1 MARLLTDFEAALPT
15 LSKAVFSQ
23 PIDKTDDQKVNI
35 RPVMLKGTLAYQL
48 ERFRDNKAFH
58 RNVSAEELLKVV
70 ANELESRYRQAL
82 VVTDTET
89 IQYSMKRDG
98 SYKRHATA
106 SVPLPGKV
114 QSHNREKE
122 YILKEGENIVG
133 FAQSLCDLD
142 YAINA
147 LHSAKEYGDA
157 KYTVIGHSWGGFAAL
172 NISALHPEVE
182 SCVSISGFIGVERMI
197 EQFFSGILKFYRP
210 SVLRLEHESNP
221 MYSLID
227 ARKSLKNTKSRI
239 LYIASDNDPTVKT
252 AYHFDTLKRS
262 LPEVEN
268 IDFLLVEGKLHNPNY
283 SENAVAEL
291 SKMTKAMTEGMK
303 KKSFETPKAVEA
315 FRTSWDWEK
324 ITEQDEEL
332 WSKIFNFIEG
342 GSK

>member
-1 MARLLTDFEAALPT
+1 MIFEKAIVNVYKSNICIRQDANPLLSYFSAEDFPGLMHTPFDFEGNAGQKLQGYYYYYSSPRKDRLIIFDHGMGNGHVAYLREIELIARRGYT
-15 LSKAVFSQ
+15 VFTY
-23 PIDKTDDQKVNI
+23 DHTGC
-35 RPVMLKGTLAYQL
+35 R
-48 ERFRDNKAFH
+48 
-58 RNVSAEELLKVV
+58 
-70 ANELESRYRQAL
+70 ES
-82 VVTDTET
+82 
-89 IQYSMKRDG
+89 
-98 SYKRHATA
+98 
-106 SVPLPGKV
+106 
-114 QSHNREKE
+114 
-122 YILKEGENIVG
+122 EGENIVG

-197 EQFFSGILKFYRP
+197 ERFFSGILKFYRP

-227 ARKSLKNTKSRI
+227 ARKSLKNSKSRI

-252 AYHFDTLKRS
+252 SYHFDTLKS
-262 LPEVEN
+262 SPPEGAN
-268 IDFLLVEGKLHNPNY
+268 IEFHLVHGKLHNPNY
-283 SENAVAEL
+283 SASAVAEL
-291 SKMTKAMTEGMK
+291 DKMSKAMTEGMK
-303 KKSFETPKAVEA
+303 KKVFETPEAVDA

-324 ITEQDEEL
+324 ITEQDGEL
-332 WSKIFNFIEG
+332 WDKIFDFIEG

>member
-1 MARLLTDFEAALPT
+1 MIFEKAIVNVYKSNICIRQDANPLLSYFSAEDFPGLMHTPFDFEGNAGQKLQGYYYYYSSPRKDRLIIFDHGMGNGHVAYLREIELIARRGYT
-15 LSKAVFSQ
+15 VFTY
-23 PIDKTDDQKVNI
+23 DHTGC
-35 RPVMLKGTLAYQL
+35 R
-48 ERFRDNKAFH
+48 
-58 RNVSAEELLKVV
+58 
-70 ANELESRYRQAL
+70 ES
-82 VVTDTET
+82 
-89 IQYSMKRDG
+89 
-98 SYKRHATA
+98 
-106 SVPLPGKV
+106 
-114 QSHNREKE
+114 
-122 YILKEGENIVG
+122 EGENIVG

-227 ARKSLKNTKSRI
+227 ARKSLKNSKSRI

-252 AYHFDTLKRS
+252 SYHFDTLKS
-262 LPEVEN
+262 SPPEGAN
-268 IDFLLVEGKLHNPNY
+268 IEFHLVHGKLHNPNY
-283 SENAVAEL
+283 SASAVAEL
-291 SKMTKAMTEGMK
+291 DKMSKAMSDGMK
-303 KKSFETPKAVEA
+303 KKAFETTEAVDA

-332 WSKIFNFIEG
+332 WNKIFDFIEG